1 MCADYLYTGYI
12 LISFSFIKLI
22 QYDSN
27 FLISPINQHT
37 GTNEVE
43 ITRTQPLLLIL
54 SKQVRCAFTVP
65 CYKLIPHGQH
75 NLKLLSF
82 RYKVILTVFKWV
94 RRVQYN
100 TQGEKFGYLGH
111 VSQQTSTVHRF
122 PDKGSIRTCCM
133 HTNNQ

>member
-1 MCADYLYTGYI
+1 MD
-12 LISFSFIKLI
+12 
-22 QYDSN
+22 
-27 FLISPINQHT
+27 P
-37 GTNEVE
+37 
-43 ITRTQPLLLIL
+43 PLLLIL

-82 RYKVILTVFKWV
+82 RYKVILTVLMWV

-111 VSQQTSTVHRF
+111 VSQQTSTVHRL
-122 PDKGSIRTCCM
+122 PDKGSIPTCCM

>member
-1 MCADYLYTGYI
+1 MDPT
-12 LISFSFIKLI
+12 
-22 QYDSN
+22 
-27 FLISPINQHT
+27 P
-37 GTNEVE
+37 
-43 ITRTQPLLLIL
+43 LLIL

-82 RYKVILTVFKWV
+82 RYKVILTVLMWV